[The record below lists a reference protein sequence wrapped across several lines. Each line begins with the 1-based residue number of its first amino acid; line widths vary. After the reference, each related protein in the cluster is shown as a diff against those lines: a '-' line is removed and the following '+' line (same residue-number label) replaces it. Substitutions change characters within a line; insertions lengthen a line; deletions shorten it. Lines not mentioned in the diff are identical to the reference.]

1 MTEET
6 FEDVTTE
13 KWFYDEAK
21 YVYDNGL
28 MNGTTTSTFEPD
40 LETSRAMVVT
50 ILYRQEGEPAAPAAE
65 FTDVPGNSWY
75 TAAVNWAASV
85 GVVVGYP
92 DGSFQPEK
100 HISRAEMATIMFRY
114 STYQEEDMS
123 AMGDLSVFPDGQQA
137 GWAVPYLSW
146 AVGEGLLN
154 GIDGYLKPDDFAS
167 RSQVAAI
174 LMRCCTK

>member
-174 LMRCCTK
+174 LMRYCTK